1 MFRLIYQYFYPFP
14 AKFFEG
20 KEEGIPRQHTWAVNT
35 SPFPYNKYIF
45 KKVTQYHP
53 TNKINSNSLLSSN
66 NLVHAQ
72 ISSAV
77 SKLFIIDL
85 SQKSKKVHI
94 LHFVD
99 IHLKSPFNSSDLYAA
114 W

>member
-77 SKLFIIDL
+77 
-85 SQKSKKVHI
+85 
-94 LHFVD
+94 
-99 IHLKSPFNSSDLYAA
+99 LKRNMTFKYRSSSTYHGVMF